1 MLRGNSAG
9 SEEGHGSGRGIEEQ
23 QSRSEVCVAV
33 RGVLDSGKCQHSSA
47 RGPCLSSPATLCALP
62 SHDNFLPHSSTIT
75 SLGVI
80 LHATQI

>member
-9 SEEGHGSGRGIEEQ
+9 PEERHSSGRGLEER
-23 QSRSEVCVAV
+23 QSRSEACIEV
-33 RGVLDSGKCQHSSA
+33 RGVLDGGKCRHSSA
-47 RGPCLSSPATLCALP
+47 RGPCLSSPALLRALP
-62 SHDNFLPHSSTIT
+62 FHDNFLPHSSTIT